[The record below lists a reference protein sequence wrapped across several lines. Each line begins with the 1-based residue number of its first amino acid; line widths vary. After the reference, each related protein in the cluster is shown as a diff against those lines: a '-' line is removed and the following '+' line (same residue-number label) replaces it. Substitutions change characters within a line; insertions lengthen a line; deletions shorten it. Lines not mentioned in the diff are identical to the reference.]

1 MCVTYRGGLYFIEFA
16 SGIENYSNVY
26 STCALVSKIA
36 LENGSSVQ

>member
-26 STCALVSKIA
+26 RSAFVSKIA
-36 LENGSSVQ
+36 LESGSSVQ